1 MKLALGP
8 LGAYIKRR
16 EPNMAEHEHAD
27 GICDCP
33 VSTARDPDLAGRP
46 HVVIVGAGFA
56 GLTAA
61 QKLAKAPVRVTLID
75 RRNHHLFQPLLYQV
89 ATAGLSPNQIATP
102 IRTIVRKQANT
113 DVLLGEVSSVDP
125 KAQTVTLGNRRV
137 GYDYLI
143 LATGARHAY
152 FGHDE
157 WEPVAPGLKSLDD
170 ATEIRKRVLLAF
182 ERAEL
187 EPDPAERARLLTFV
201 VIGAGPTGVEMAGS
215 IAELARRALADD
227 FRNIDTASARILL
240 LEAGPRAL
248 GAFEE
253 GLAAHAQRSL
263 EQLGVEMKFGKAV
276 TAIDE
281 EGVTLGD
288 ERIETRTVIW
298 AAGVASSPAARW
310 VGAEADRAGRA
321 KVLPDLSVLGHA
333 NVFIAGDCAAVSDAK
348 TGKPVPGLAPA
359 AKQQGAHIARIIASS
374 VRGKPERPGF
384 VYSDIGA
391 LATIGRK
398 SAIVDFGW
406 LKVTGFLGWVL
417 WCVAHIYFLIGFR
430 NRIAVALDWTWSY
443 LTFERGARL
452 ITGPINTPVSPRK
465 TDRRAA

>member
-1 MKLALGP
+1 
-8 LGAYIKRR
+8 
-16 EPNMAEHEHAD
+16 MAEHFHAD

-33 VSTARDPDLAGRP
+33 VSAARDPALEALP

-61 QKLAKAPVRVTLID
+61 KDLAKAPVRVTLID
-75 RRNHHLFQPLLYQV
+75 QRNHHLFQPLLYQV

-102 IRTIVRKQANT
+102 IRTIVRKQRNT
-113 DVLLGEVSSVDP
+113 DVLLGEVTSVDP
-125 KAQTVTLGNRRV
+125 DRQTVTVGKRRV
-137 GYDYLI
+137 SYDYLV
-143 LATGARHAY
+143 LATGARHSY

-157 WEPVAPGLKSLDD
+157 WEAAAPGLKSLED
-170 ATEIRKRVLLAF
+170 ATELRKRILLAF

-187 EPDPAERARLLTFV
+187 EPDPEERARLLTFV

-248 GAFEE
+248 TAFDE
-253 GLAAHAQRSL
+253 GLALNAQRSL
-263 EQLGVEMKFGKAV
+263 TKLGVETQFGKAV
-276 TAIDE
+276 TAIDAA
-281 EGVTLGD
+281 GVTAGGA
-288 ERIETRTVIW
+288 RIETRTVIW

-321 KVLPDLSVLGHA
+321 QVLPDLSVAGHPSL
-333 NVFIAGDCAAVSDAK
+333 FIAGDCASVTDAK

-359 AKQQGAHIARIIASS
+359 AKQQGAHIAKIIA
-374 VRGKPERPGF
+374 REAKGRPERPAF
-384 VYSDIGA
+384 AYANVGA
-391 LATIGRK
+391 LATIGRQ
-398 SAIVDFGW
+398 SAIADFGW
-406 LKVTGFLGWVL
+406 IKMTGFIGWFF

-430 NRIAVALDWTWSY
+430 NRLAVALDWTWSY

-452 ITGPINTPVSPRK
+452 ITGAINAPLPPQDRE
-465 TDRRAA
+465 RRAA